1 MSFATYLA
9 ASRFLWLQY
18 DKVTLTDGGGRM
30 SVETAY
36 QSISPSRQPEISF
49 SVIIDEL
56 REDNVRLARELSD
69 CQKQAVI
76 ELKYRERVEEEASQL
91 KLSGPI
97 RRVIL
102 PYGPNSQSRRVATII
117 FVKLS
122 SGAKALEQNGTV
134 VDKKTLWSLSERVT
148 APNAQPKKVTAEKP
162 SEKAAAAARGG
173 KANARGR
180 GHTARG
186 GRNARPKKKTA
197 AELDAEMTDYFGGG
211 GEAAAAAAA
220 DDLGMDGIS

>member
-1 MSFATYLA
+1 AEAGLDASA
-9 ASRFLWLQY
+9 AYNTST
-18 DKVTLTDGGGRM
+18 K
-30 SVETAY
+30 
-36 QSISPSRQPEISF
+36 
-49 SVIIDEL
+49 
-56 REDNVRLARELSD
+56 
-69 CQKQAVI
+69 
-76 ELKYRERVEEEASQL
+76 
-91 KLSGPI
+91 
-97 RRVIL
+97 
-102 PYGPNSQSRRVATII
+102 
-117 FVKLS
+117 
-122 SGAKALEQNGTV
+122 
-134 VDKKTLWSLSERVT
+134 SLSERVT

-220 DDLGMDGIS
+220 DDLGMDERTPVRWDNNNAPVGTRTAYVKAA